1 MRILWSATAWE
12 DYQFWL
18 GQDINTLLKIND
30 LIRDIR
36 RDPFKGL
43 GKPEPLRA
51 DFQGWWSR
59 RITGEHRLVYRVSG
73 PRADRQLE
81 IAQCRYHYRG

>member
-18 GQDINTLLKIND
+18 GQDVNTLLKIND

-59 RITGEHRLVYRVSG
+59 RITGEHRLVYTVSG